1 MAAGLPVVV
10 SAQVGVSDSITSSG
24 AGLVVPLK
32 AEALAASIETLLEDK
47 LLQYQ
52 MGQSG
57 RVLAERKFSWD
68 AVIDR
73 TIEMYQELL
82 PGHIGETVS
91 EVTP

>member
-1 MAAGLPVVV
+1 MIA
-10 SAQVGVSDSITSSG
+10 
-24 AGLVVPLK
+24 K
-32 AEALAASIETLLEDK
+32 ADALAASIETLLEDK
-47 LLQYQ
+47 QLQYQ

-57 RVLAERKFSWD
+57 RVLAEREFSWD